1 MRTEMAVRSVAQST
15 NALASSI
22 VLVCRKR
29 PEDAPSCTRRSF
41 MAELKRE
48 LRTALKKLQSSNI
61 APVDMAQAAIGPGMG
76 VYSRYSRVLEA
87 DGSPMNVR
95 SALQTINA
103 ELDLYHSEQDGALDA
118 ESRFCVDLYTQFAF
132 NNMKFGE
139 ADVLAR
145 AKNTSVERLAEMGL
159 VYSEKGV
166 VHLLERGELP
176 EFKGEVRSSTGRC
189 LWMLTQYL
197 IHFLDKGGVE
207 ACSMLCMEFPADAE
221 RARDL
226 AYRLFS
232 IAERKG
238 WNAEAYAY
246 NALVVSW
253 PEIQQKVS
261 ELRAAR
267 RSAQQGSLI

>member
-1 MRTEMAVRSVAQST
+1 
-15 NALASSI
+15 
-22 VLVCRKR
+22 
-29 PEDAPSCTRRSF
+29 
-41 MAELKRE
+41 
-48 LRTALKKLQSSNI
+48 
-61 APVDMAQAAIGPGMG
+61 
-76 VYSRYSRVLEA
+76 
-87 DGSPMNVR
+87 
-95 SALQTINA
+95 
-103 ELDLYHSEQDGALDA
+103 
-118 ESRFCVDLYTQFAF
+118 
-132 NNMKFGE
+132 MKFGE

-246 NALVVSW
+246 NSLVVSW